1 MTQAATPLATPRS
14 TPLAAQRD
22 APTTPALTQAGRT
35 LGILRDRI
43 LRGELPPGARLGE
56 VELAERL
63 GVSRTP
69 VREALSRLAA
79 EGLVELV
86 PNRGARVSSWTVEQ
100 LEEVFELRAALEPR
114 LTALAVPHATEA
126 DINGLE
132 RLARAMEEVG
142 APGPRRDLDALVPLN
157 RAFHGR
163 LVGLAGRPTMAATL
177 AGAVHA
183 PIVVRNFHAYDEVS
197 LARSLAHHVEIVA
210 AMRACDPV
218 WAAAIMTAHIHNAR
232 AVMIRGSTVT
242 ATPCGG
248 PEHHDPEGDA

>member
-1 MTQAATPLATPRS
+1 MTQGVTQLATQRG
-14 TPLAAQRD
+14 AQPD
-22 APTTPALTQAGRT
+22 APTVPAVTQAGRT
-35 LGILRDRI
+35 LGILRERI
-43 LRGELPPGARLGE
+43 LHGELPPGARLGE

-100 LEEVFELRAALEPR
+100 LEEVFELRATLEPR
-114 LTALAVPHATEA
+114 LTALAVPHATAA
-126 DINGLE
+126 DIDGRE

-142 APGPRRDLDALVPLN
+142 APGAHRDLDALVPLN

-183 PIVVRNFHAYDEVS
+183 PIVVRNFHAYDEAS
-197 LARSLAHHVEIVA
+197 LARSLAHHLEIVA
-210 AMRACDPV
+210 ALRAGDPA
-218 WAAAIMTAHIHNAR
+218 WAAAVMTAHIRNAR
-232 AVMIRGSTVT
+232 AVMVPGS
-242 ATPCGG
+242 AGG
-248 PEHHDPEGDA
+248 TDA